1 LFFSATNVSFAGGG
15 GGDRLRLRKAWDVP
29 PSSIVRSKVR
39 VAWTLAATLE
49 VRRGEGG
56 GGDREKVTWS
66 ISSNSMRT
74 QGLGTKRRYLG

>member
-1 LFFSATNVSFAGGG
+1 MVRGIFVLLCTNVSFVGRREE

-49 VRRGEGG
+49 VSTGIVG
-56 GGDREKVTWS
+56 
-66 ISSNSMRT
+66 
-74 QGLGTKRRYLG
+74 GLGTVRK